1 MKKGLLRTLLLVV
14 LLVLAVVLG
23 KVIGNLCGG
32 ISFLSWLGLSA
43 QFGLQPCTLDLAIL
57 EVTFGLLVNI
67 NVAQAILLFV
77 AILVYSHIH
86 IRD

>member
-1 MKKGLLRTLLLVV
+1 MKKGILRTLLLGV

-23 KVIGNLCGG
+23 KVIGVMCGG
-32 ISFLSWLGLSA
+32 SSFLSWLGLSA

-57 EVTFGLLVNI
+57 QVTFGLLVNI